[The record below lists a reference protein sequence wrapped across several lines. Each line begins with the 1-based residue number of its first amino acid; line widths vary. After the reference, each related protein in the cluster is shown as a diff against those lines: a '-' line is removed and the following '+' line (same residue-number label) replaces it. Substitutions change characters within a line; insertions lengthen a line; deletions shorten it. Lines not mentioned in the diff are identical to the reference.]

1 MPYGGSN
8 PHCKAGSIFVKHW
21 TLTFRV
27 IPPSEVVSARFGG
40 SVFFAAYSKWLRQW
54 YLIANGTE
62 EKIEEPQMLF
72 LEEDYVRTHPSNRFC
87 EVPAKRIRHSRRQ
100 AQLSL
105 DLK

>member
-1 MPYGGSN
+1 MS
-8 PHCKAGSIFVKHW
+8 KHW

-27 IPPSEVVSARFGG
+27 TPPNEVISARFGG

-72 LEEDYVRTHPSNRFC
+72 LDEEYVREHPSNRFSQI
-87 EVPAKRIRHSRRQ
+87 PSKKIRQARRQ